1 MVHLLMFIHSAI
13 SAGTFLVAKRA
24 LGELSALELALVRFT
39 LAASVYA
46 LLLWKERVRI
56 ARRDLV
62 RLAALGFM
70 AIPLNQGL
78 FLVGLART
86 TSGHGAL
93 LYALTPIFVFLI
105 ARARLGERATPLKLV
120 GIAVAFVGVL
130 VVLLPRG
137 AASVSGAGSPLVGD
151 LLILAA
157 VVAYAVF
164 ATGGKP
170 LAERYGSVAST
181 GLITVSGALLY
192 LPIGLAGSNLRRL
205 AALSATGWLAV
216 AYLVL
221 AASVA
226 SYVLYYWVLAR
237 VEASRV
243 AIWSNLQPVLTAALA
258 WAIYGEGLTASFIA
272 GGAMVL
278 AGVIVTE
285 RS

>member
-1 MVHLLMFIHSAI
+1 MVHLLMIIHSAI

-24 LGELSALELALVRFT
+24 LGQLSALELALVRFT
-39 LAASVYA
+39 LAASVYG

-120 GIAVAFVGVL
+120 GIVVAFVGVL

-192 LPIGLAGSNLRRL
+192 LPIGLAGSNVRHL

-243 AIWSNLQPVLTAALA
+243 AIWSNLQPVLTAAIA
-258 WAIYGEGLTASFIA
+258 WAIYGEKLTASFIA

>member
-1 MVHLLMFIHSAI
+1 MVHLLMIIHSAI

-164 ATGGKP
+164 ATGGSRSRSAMDP
-170 LAERYGSVAST
+170 WCPPASSPSPARCSTCRLASPARTSGTWRRSRRRDGWPSRTSSSPPAWRPTSSTTRCSRAER
-181 GLITVSGALLY
+181 
-192 LPIGLAGSNLRRL
+192 
-205 AALSATGWLAV
+205 
-216 AYLVL
+216 
-221 AASVA
+221 AASR
-226 SYVLYYWVLAR
+226 SGRTY
-237 VEASRV
+237 SR
-243 AIWSNLQPVLTAALA
+243 S
-258 WAIYGEGLTASFIA
+258 
-272 GGAMVL
+272 
-278 AGVIVTE
+278 
-285 RS
+285 

>member
-1 MVHLLMFIHSAI
+1 MVHLLMIIHSAI

-86 TSGHGAL
+86 TPGHGAL

-192 LPIGLAGSNLRRL
+192 LPIGLAGSNLRHL
-205 AALSATGWLAV
+205 AALSARGWLAV

-258 WAIYGEGLTASFIA
+258 WAIYGEELTASFIA

>member
-1 MVHLLMFIHSAI
+1 M
-13 SAGTFLVAKRA
+13 
-24 LGELSALELALVRFT
+24 
-39 LAASVYA
+39 
-46 LLLWKERVRI
+46 RI

-221 AASVA
+221 AASVRPDRH
-226 SYVLYYWVLAR
+226 YWVLAR

-258 WAIYGEGLTASFIA
+258 WAIYGEELTASFIA

-285 RS
+285 RSCRDRRCRRRVQRAGLEDFPPG